1 MPQPQRFMIKEKNS
15 MQEVDFERFGRNAVA
30 IAYSKAREHGDR
42 HLNGKKIVR
51 GGKKKRG
58 S

>member
-1 MPQPQRFMIKEKNS
+1 MIKEKNS